1 VSCYLN
7 IHECW
12 HNEDS
17 GKGGIIKY
25 LKISRNGGGYK
36 LMNRLH

>member
-25 LKISRNGGGYK
+25 LKISRNEGGI
-36 LMNRLH
+36 N